1 MKIFNYLFVF
11 TILSSFFF
19 VGCTA
24 DELPDE
30 TEILGTWLVKSVD
43 LVGTAQFTQG
53 NEVTVADFTGEGYD
67 MDLQITIN
75 ENPNDY
81 TVEGDVNVLVSYDVD
96 GQTIDLP
103 IEEAD
108 FIDSGVWDIT
118 GDVLTVSNSTQVEV
132 ATLGEITETS
142 MILEW
147 TYTDSVTTT
156 GSAIVQN
163 VTGTYVFEKQ

>member
-1 MKIFNYLFVF
+1 MKIFNYLFALAFIASFSF
-11 TILSSFFF
+11 TS
-19 VGCTA
+19 CTV

-30 TEILGTWLVKSVD
+30 TEIIGTWLVKSVD

-53 NEVTVADFTGEGYD
+53 NDVTVADFTGVGYD

-81 TVEGDVNVLVSYDVD
+81 TVEGDVNVLITYDLD
-96 GQTIDLP
+96 GQLIEVP

-108 FIDSGVWDIT
+108 FIDAGNWDIT
-118 GDVLTVSNSTQVEV
+118 NDVLTVSNATQVEV

-142 MILEW
+142 LILEW
-147 TYTDSVTTT
+147 TYTDSITTA